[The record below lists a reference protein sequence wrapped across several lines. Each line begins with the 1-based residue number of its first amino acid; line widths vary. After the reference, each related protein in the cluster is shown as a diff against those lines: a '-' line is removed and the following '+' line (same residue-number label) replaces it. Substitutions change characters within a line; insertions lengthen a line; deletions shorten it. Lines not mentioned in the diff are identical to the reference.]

1 MAIPRS
7 ADLSSILIAIGSLAG
22 NVSFSASSSS
32 SSRCAIA
39 AGRDFCVFFGVSMTL
54 GAFFAFLVIACLHQ
68 QPKGGAHV
76 RVERGPN
83 RAFVNEIAHIK
94 QGRAWPLLGRSG
106 DGEKVVTTCEQGG
119 HRFGCERSARECSP
133 LPGLSLDDS
142 LWLGR

>member
-1 MAIPRS
+1 MCYRGWTRFLRIFRGEHDIRS
-7 ADLSSILIAIGSLAG
+7 LFRFLGH
-22 NVSFSASSSS
+22 
-32 SSRCAIA
+32 
-39 AGRDFCVFFGVSMTL
+39 CVF
-54 GAFFAFLVIACLHQ
+54 APA
-68 QPKGGAHV
+68 PKGGAHL

-119 HRFGCERSARECSP
+119 HRVGCEQSARECSP
-133 LPGLSLDDS
+133 PPGVSLDDS